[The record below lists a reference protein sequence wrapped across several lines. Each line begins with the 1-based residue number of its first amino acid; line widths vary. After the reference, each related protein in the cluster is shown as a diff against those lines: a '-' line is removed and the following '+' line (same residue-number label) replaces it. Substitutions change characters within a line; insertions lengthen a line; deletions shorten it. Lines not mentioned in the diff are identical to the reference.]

1 MKEEWRV
8 IEGFEK
14 YQVSN
19 CGNVFSCYTG
29 KLLKEHLNHNGYST
43 VQLYLDGKAKTKRV
57 HRLVAEAFIPNTE
70 QLPEVDHLNSNKQ
83 DNSVTN
89 LRWATGSLNT
99 RSRAYSKQAKS
110 KYNGVIPINNAKFQ
124 VNIFING
131 KTKHIGV
138 FTEETKAA
146 QAFNEFCIQYNL
158 KRELNIITEA

>member
-1 MKEEWRV
+1 MKEEWKE
-8 IEGFEK
+8 IECFEG
-14 YQVSN
+14 YEVSN
-19 CGNVFSCYTG
+19 FGLVYSHRTG
-29 KLLKEHLNHNGYST
+29 KFLTARMNHNGYS
-43 VQLYLDGKAKTKRV
+43 VVSLRINGKAKTKRV